1 PWVKNLDVRYS
12 FLHYESK
19 FENANLGEKING
31 MTRKDW
37 DQHRVFIN
45 YHYTF

>member
-1 PWVKNLDVRYS
+1 MGEKLRCTL
-12 FLHYESK
+12 FILHYESK

-31 MTRKDW
+31 MSRKDW

-45 YHYTF
+45 YRYTF

>member
-1 PWVKNLDVRYS
+1 
-12 FLHYESK
+12 
-19 FENANLGEKING
+19 

>member
-1 PWVKNLDVRYS
+1 MDKNLDVRYS

-31 MTRKDW
+31 MSRKDW

-45 YHYTF
+45 YRYTF

>member
-1 PWVKNLDVRYS
+1 
-12 FLHYESK
+12 
-19 FENANLGEKING
+19 EKING